1 MSSITAM
8 LTDEGDDG
16 NADTDIGDGLLAVV
30 SNARYT
36 YCTALLKLRGGVTR
50 ISEKYCSDGNE

>member
-1 MSSITAM
+1 MTAM
-8 LTDEGDDG
+8 LTD
-16 NADTDIGDGLLAVV
+16 IGDVSIYLLLAVV

-36 YCTALLKLRGGVTR
+36 YLLCTAALLKFRGGVTR

>member
-1 MSSITAM
+1 MTAM
-8 LTDEGDDG
+8 LTD
-16 NADTDIGDGLLAVV
+16 IGDVSIYLLLAVV

-36 YCTALLKLRGGVTR
+36 YCTAALLKFRGGVTR